1 MGLGYQIFFIDNND
15 SLKRIS
21 MAQYERLFRGEHGD
35 CLKQYEGKRVR
46 CAMVVINVKDR
57 NPQSIAWI
65 DCHRIPFD
73 KDGRLDYGQWEN
85 EMRLIGDL
93 FDPIFKKECRDNII
107 DARNLFAKKRY
118 DSEVK
123 WSLTAEIEDAIE
135 EAIFGKSFK
144 FY

>member
-1 MGLGYQIFFIDNND
+1 MLYVI
-15 SLKRIS
+15 LK
-21 MAQYERLFRGEHGD
+21 
-35 CLKQYEGKRVR
+35 
-46 CAMVVINVKDR
+46 N
-57 NPQSIAWI
+57 
-65 DCHRIPFD
+65 
-73 KDGRLDYGQWEN
+73 
-85 EMRLIGDL
+85 
-93 FDPIFKKECRDNII
+93 ECRENII